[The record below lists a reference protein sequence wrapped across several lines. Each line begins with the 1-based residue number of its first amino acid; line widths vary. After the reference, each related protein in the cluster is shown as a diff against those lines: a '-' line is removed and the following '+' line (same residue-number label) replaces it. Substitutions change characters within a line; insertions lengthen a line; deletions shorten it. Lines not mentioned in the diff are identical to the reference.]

1 MADTPLETMPPLH
14 LIDAE
19 TDGYCDTVTGVCA
32 VPSAARYGTAVPDT
46 GGDATCESTE
56 D

>member
-1 MADTPLETMPPLH
+1 MADTPLGTMPSLH

-19 TDGYCDTVTGVCA
+19 TDGCCDTVTGVCA
-32 VPSAARYGTAVPDT
+32 VPGTARYGTAVPDT
-46 GGDATCESTE
+46 GGDATRESTE